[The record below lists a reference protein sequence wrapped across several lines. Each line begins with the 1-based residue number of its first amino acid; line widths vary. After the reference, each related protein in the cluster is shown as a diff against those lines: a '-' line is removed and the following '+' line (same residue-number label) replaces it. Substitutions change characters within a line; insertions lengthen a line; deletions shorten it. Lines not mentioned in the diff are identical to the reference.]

1 MQGVQG
7 ARGDAGLQ
15 GIQGLRGDPGQRGEQ
30 GLPGP
35 AGPAGEIGPAGPPGA
50 PGPAGAP
57 GAQGATGPAGPPG
70 PSGEPGPAGPPGAP
84 GPAGPT
90 GAPGPA
96 GPTGATGPAGP
107 TGATGPAGPPGPLPT
122 GIAVRPVS
130 LLYLAFLEESTS
142 DPVTLD
148 AGQFT
153 VDGVPAA
160 QFEGLGPSAYSMLYV
175 NGMPQ
180 EQDLYALTS
189 SALTIDPE
197 GTTILAGTPI
207 MVQIVNF
214 SVEITA

>member
-7 ARGDAGLQ
+7 ERGEAGLQ

-35 AGPAGEIGPAGPPGA
+35 SGPAGEIGPAGPAGPAGPQGE

-57 GAQGATGPAGPPG
+57 GATGPAGPAG
-70 PSGEPGPAGPPGAP
+70 LSGEPGPAGPPGA
-84 GPAGPT
+84 
-90 GAPGPA
+90 
-96 GPTGATGPAGP
+96 TGPAGP
-107 TGATGPAGPPGPLPT
+107 PGATGPAGPPGPLPT
-122 GIAVRPVS
+122 GIAVRPVN

-142 DPVTLD
+142 DPVTLG

-153 VDGVPAA
+153 LDGVPAA
-160 QFEGLGPSAYSMLYV
+160 QFEGLGPSSYSMLYM

-189 SALTIDPE
+189 SAVTIDPE
-197 GTTILAGTPI
+197 GSTILAGTPI
-207 MVQIVNF
+207 MVQIVSF